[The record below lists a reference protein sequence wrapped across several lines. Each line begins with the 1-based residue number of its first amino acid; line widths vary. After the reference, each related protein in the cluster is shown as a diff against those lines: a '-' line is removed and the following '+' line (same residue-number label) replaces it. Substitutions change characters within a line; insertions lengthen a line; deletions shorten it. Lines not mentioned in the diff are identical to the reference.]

1 MSHQCRACNGKRTY
15 DVHTYKM
22 HGGVRCGSEITLL
35 YPCPTCKG
43 SGVIHCLY
51 CEDTGYMPEFDH
63 TTGEYEGEYPCLY
76 CDRGR
81 FVEDGNAAYRKRLE
95 DERLDEALDA
105 IDREKAAHE
114 ATLPDRDAEMYERVA
129 AGMEPY

>member
-1 MSHQCRACNGKRTY
+1 MSHTCRACNGKRTTE
-15 DVHTYKM
+15 VIVAKM

-35 YPCPTCKG
+35 VPCGTCKG
-43 SGVIHCLY
+43 RGVVQCDHC
-51 CEDTGYMPEFDH
+51 DDSGYMSEYDWS
-63 TTGEYEGEYPCLY
+63 TGEYLGETTPCLY

-81 FVEDGNAAYRKRLE
+81 FA
-95 DERLDEALDA
+95 EAQVS

-129 AGMEPY
+129 AGSEPF